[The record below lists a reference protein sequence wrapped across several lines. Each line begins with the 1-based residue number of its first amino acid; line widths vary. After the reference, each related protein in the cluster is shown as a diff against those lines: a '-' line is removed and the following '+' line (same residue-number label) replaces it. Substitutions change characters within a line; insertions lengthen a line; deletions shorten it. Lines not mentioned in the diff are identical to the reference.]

1 MDILCVGCRQRYHAC
16 VKWEKMKNTFH
27 QLISQFK
34 NEKNTDYLTGLVN
47 RRGLHEIWEQLDEE
61 DIIHCVY
68 MDVDNFK
75 LVNDVYGHARGDE
88 LLVFVSRILENEF
101 PGQLVV
107 RMGGD
112 EFVVICDG
120 GLTEQAIEDKFA
132 RLQHTLKEDFDEAMS
147 AFLSFSIGV
156 SFHQQFTG
164 QISIILDQSDEA
176 MYFVKK
182 NGKGTYVNYEM
193 IKEQITDQKAM
204 KDRALTSFRADEF
217 EMYLQPVIYLQNSDV
232 YAAKITVFWR
242 FQGMGFLPEEKF
254 IPVFEQYGVIAKL
267 DKIVFEQVCK
277 WKKQWQNTI
286 FARMQMYV
294 RVSGKFILQND
305 GLSHIKDCL
314 EKYQVAPEEVK
325 LCIEEE
331 AFLGRNEKM
340 ACAVDILAKMGF
352 EIAIENFGSASSFKV
367 LQHIPAQILKLDSR
381 LLPEESQS
389 GKRQMLLLR
398 NVISMGRDLKF
409 MVVAQG
415 IKNSFQAGVLAN
427 YGAHL
432 GLGEFY
438 GEPLTAEEFLNKYN
452 DRYFFINNKK
462 QTVYSFQDNLMDDEG
477 RFMGEYAGEG
487 FCYQDGVVKSQRALH
502 FPGGKIRENVVNL
515 PKSVMFSESYTICLW
530 IHPDEKQSWT
540 SVVYITY
547 ADGFMSLSPT
557 DGLGSCVYRMKD
569 DRETNEWF
577 DIFGRQAVPGEW
589 AYMCISYDAI
599 TGVAR
604 LYFNGLLIGSRDKAP
619 NLKVPNRV
627 VIGGDEYQKSYQ
639 GRIAGLEIHH
649 CVLPAQEIERRFKEY
664 QNDPTFLG
672 SKGRK

>member
-1 MDILCVGCRQRYHAC
+1 
-16 VKWEKMKNTFH
+16 
-27 QLISQFK
+27 
-34 NEKNTDYLTGLVN
+34 
-47 RRGLHEIWEQLDEE
+47 
-61 DIIHCVY
+61 
-68 MDVDNFK
+68 
-75 LVNDVYGHARGDE
+75 
-88 LLVFVSRILENEF
+88 
-101 PGQLVV
+101 
-107 RMGGD
+107 MG
-112 EFVVICDG
+112 V
-120 GLTEQAIEDKFA
+120 
-132 RLQHTLKEDFDEAMS
+132 
-147 AFLSFSIGV
+147 
-156 SFHQQFTG
+156 
-164 QISIILDQSDEA
+164 
-176 MYFVKK
+176 
-182 NGKGTYVNYEM
+182 
-193 IKEQITDQKAM
+193 
-204 KDRALTSFRADEF
+204 
-217 EMYLQPVIYLQNSDV
+217 
-232 YAAKITVFWR
+232 
-242 FQGMGFLPEEKF
+242 
-254 IPVFEQYGVIAKL
+254 
-267 DKIVFEQVCK
+267 
-277 WKKQWQNTI
+277 
-286 FARMQMYV
+286 
-294 RVSGKFILQND
+294 
-305 GLSHIKDCL
+305 
-314 EKYQVAPEEVK
+314 
-325 LCIEEE
+325 
-331 AFLGRNEKM
+331 
-340 ACAVDILAKMGF
+340 

-415 IKNSFQAGVLAN
+415 IKDSFQAGVLAN

-438 GEPLTAEEFLNKYN
+438 GEPLTAAEFLNKYN

-664 QNDPTFLG
+664 QSDPTFLG